1 MVQVGEESG
10 ELSAMLMK
18 VADTFDG
25 ETQRAIQRALAALVP
40 AITVLMA
47 LLVGVVIM
55 AVLVPIYQL
64 TSSAGVM

>member
-1 MVQVGEESG
+1 
-10 ELSAMLMK
+10 
-18 VADTFDG
+18 
-25 ETQRAIQRALAALVP
+25 VP

-47 LLVGVVIM
+47 LVVGAVIM